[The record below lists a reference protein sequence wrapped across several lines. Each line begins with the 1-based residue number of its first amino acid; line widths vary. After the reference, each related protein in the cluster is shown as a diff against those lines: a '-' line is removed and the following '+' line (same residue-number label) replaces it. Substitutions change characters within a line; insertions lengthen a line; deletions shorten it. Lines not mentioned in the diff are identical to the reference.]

1 MTGCSMITIKSENPP
16 ARHRPEIVTVTS
28 YACPFPSI
36 CTETFDERISR
47 TLIQSYGQRKH
58 GCLIQFSGGQLD
70 LLPMTCNELDEALN
84 Q

>member
-1 MTGCSMITIKSENPP
+1 MITIKSENPP

-47 TLIQSYGQRKH
+47 SQILTYSPVNSE
-58 GCLIQFSGGQLD
+58 CLIQFQYGQLD